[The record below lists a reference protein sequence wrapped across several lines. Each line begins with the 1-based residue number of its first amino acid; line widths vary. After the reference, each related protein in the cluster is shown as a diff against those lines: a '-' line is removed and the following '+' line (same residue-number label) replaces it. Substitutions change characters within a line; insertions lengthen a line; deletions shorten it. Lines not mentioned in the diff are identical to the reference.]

1 VIRKKPDLKTIQ
13 PMNDINI
20 DTPDLVIIIIYIIG
34 ILLIGLWTVRKSRM
48 TSDNY
53 FLAGRGLNW
62 LIVGTALFA
71 SNISTIHMVGLAASG
86 YNEGLVWGN
95 FEWMAVFTLILLG
108 LIFAP
113 FYFKTRIATL
123 PEFLEKRY
131 GGASRTFL
139 AFMGLFAALFIH
151 IGMSLYAG
159 AVVFESFFG
168 INVYVSIVI
177 ISVATA
183 IYTVIGGLKA
193 VMVTESVQTIILIAG
208 VVLLTIFGIAAL
220 PEHGITSIAAFKD
233 AVKEGQMNMLHSAE
247 SIKAL
252 SPVGANSGLTW
263 YACFL
268 GYPVLGI
275 WYWCTDQTHVQRVL
289 SARTVDDAQKGPLFA
304 GVLKIL
310 PVFILILPGV
320 IGYVLFKDIIGTDA
334 NQTFP
339 VLITNLLPV
348 GLKGIVAAALMAA
361 LMSVVAAALNSS
373 ATLVAVDIVK
383 RLKPST
389 TDKGQEIAG
398 RISAVFI
405 MIIAMLWSTQG
416 GKFTSIFEA
425 INKIAA
431 AMAPPITT
439 VFLLGVFSKRGT
451 KQASIVTLCMGFLL
465 GVISFCLDFVPI
477 SGKMYIT
484 EGLGIPFMMQA
495 WWLFCICCVIYYVV
509 SYLTPKP
516 DSAVIVKCTWKTPL
530 TVITEGGLKGFKD
543 VRIQAGLLLLLM
555 AVLYFIFG

>member
-1 VIRKKPDLKTIQ
+1 MQEIKMGTID
-13 PMNDINI
+13 M
-20 DTPDLVIIIIYIIG
+20 VIILIYIVG
-34 ILLIGLWTVRKSRM
+34 ILAIGLFSVRKSKM

-53 FLAGRGLNW
+53 FLAGRSLKW
-62 LIVGTALFA
+62 LVVGAALFA

-86 YNEGLVWGN
+86 YNEGFVWGN
-95 FEWMAVFTLILLG
+95 FEWMAVFTLILLA

-131 GGASRTFL
+131 GPASRTFV
-139 AFMGLFAALFIH
+139 AFMGIIAALFIH
-151 IGMSLYAG
+151 LGMSLYAG

-168 INVYVSIVI
+168 INVYVSIFLISI
-177 ISVATA
+177 ITA
-183 IYTVIGGLKA
+183 VYTVIGGLKA
-193 VMVTESVQTIILIAG
+193 VMVTETVQTVILISGAI
-208 VVLLTIFGIAAL
+208 LLTVFGIFAL
-220 PEHGITSIAAFKD
+220 PEHGITSFALFKAALKD
-233 AVKEGQMNMLHSAE
+233 GQLSMLHSSA

-252 SPVGANSGLTW
+252 SATGADTGLTW
-263 YACFL
+263 YAVLL

-289 SARTVDDAQKGPLFA
+289 SARSLEDAQKGSLFA

-320 IGYVLFKDIIGTDA
+320 IGYILYKDIIGTDA

-339 VLITNLLPV
+339 ILIMHLLPV
-348 GLKGIVAAALMAA
+348 GMKGIVAAALLSA

-373 ATLVAVDIVK
+373 ATLVSVDIVK
-383 RLKPST
+383 RFRPKTSDSEQVLV
-389 TDKGQEIAG
+389 G
-398 RISAVFI
+398 RIAAVVI
-405 MIIAMLWSTQG
+405 MIVAMLWSTQG
-416 GKFTSIFEA
+416 GNFTSIFEA

-451 KQASIVTLCMGFLL
+451 KEASIITLCLGFLL
-465 GVISFCLDFVPI
+465 GVISFCLDYVPV

-484 EGLGIPFMMQA
+484 NGLGIPFMMQA
-495 WWLFCICCVIYYVV
+495 WWLFCINCIIYYIV
-509 SYLTPKP
+509 SYLTPRP
-516 DSAVIVKCTWKTPL
+516 DPATIAVCTWDSPIS
-530 TVITEGGLKGFKD
+530 VITKDKFKGIGD
-543 VRIQAGLLLLLM
+543 VRILAGLLLTFLIIM
-555 AVLYFIFG
+555 YAIFR

>member
-1 VIRKKPDLKTIQ
+1 MKDIKIGTTDL
-13 PMNDINI
+13 
-20 DTPDLVIIIIYIIG
+20 IIIVIYIVG
-34 ILLIGLWTVRKSRM
+34 ILAIGLFSVRKNKM
-48 TSDNY
+48 TSNNY
-53 FLAGRGLNW
+53 FLAGRSLKW

-95 FEWMAVFTLILLG
+95 FEWMAVFTLILLA

-113 FYFKTRIATL
+113 FYFKTKISTL
-123 PEFLEKRY
+123 PEFMEKRY
-131 GGASRTFL
+131 GPTSRTFV
-139 AFMGLFAALFIH
+139 AFMGIVAALFIH
-151 IGMSLYAG
+151 LGMSLYAG

-168 INVYVSIVI
+168 INVYVSIFL
-177 ISVATA
+177 ISLITA

-193 VMVTESVQTIILIAG
+193 VMITETVQTVILISGAL
-208 VVLLTIFGIAAL
+208 LLTIFGILAL
-220 PEHGITSIAAFKD
+220 PEHGITSFGLFKAALKD
-233 AVKEGQMNMLHSAE
+233 GQLSMLHSSA

-252 SPVGANSGLTW
+252 SAKGADTGLTW
-263 YACFL
+263 YAVFL

-289 SARTVDDAQKGPLFA
+289 SARSLEDAQKGSLFA

-320 IGYVLFKDIIGTDA
+320 IGYVLYKDVIGTDA

-339 VLITNLLPV
+339 VLITHLLPV
-348 GLKGIVAAALMAA
+348 GIKGVVAAALLSA

-373 ATLVAVDIVK
+373 ATLVSVDIVK
-383 RLKPST
+383 RYRPKT
-389 TDKGQEIAG
+389 TDKEQVLVG
-398 RISAVFI
+398 RIAAVVI
-405 MIIAMLWSTQG
+405 MIVAMLWSTQG
-416 GKFTSIFEA
+416 GNFTSIFEA

-451 KQASIVTLCMGFLL
+451 KEASIITLCLGFLL
-465 GVISFCLDFVPI
+465 GIISFCLDYVPI

-484 EGLGIPFMMQA
+484 NGLGIPFMMQA
-495 WWLFCICCVIYYVV
+495 WWLFCINCFIYYIV

-516 DSAVIVKCTWKTPL
+516 DPEAISQCTWDSPIS
-530 TVITEGGLKGFKD
+530 VITQGKFKGIGD
-543 VRIQAGLLLLLM
+543 VRFLAGLLLLFLIIM
-555 AVLYFIFG
+555 YAIFR

>member
-1 VIRKKPDLKTIQ
+1 
-13 PMNDINI
+13 MSDIKI
-20 DTPDLVIIIIYIIG
+20 DTIDLVIIIVYIIG
-34 ILLIGLWTVRKSRM
+34 ILFIGLWSVRKSKM

-53 FLAGRGLNW
+53 FLAGRGLKW
-62 LIVGTALFA
+62 LIVGAALFA

-86 YNEGLVWGN
+86 YNDGLVWGN

-113 FYFKTRIATL
+113 FYIKTKIATL

-131 GGASRTFL
+131 GPDSRTFL
-139 AFMGLFAALFIH
+139 AFMGILAALFIH
-151 IGMSLYAG
+151 MGMSLYAG

-168 INVYVSIVI
+168 ISVIHSIIFISIVTT
-177 ISVATA
+177 V
-183 IYTVIGGLKA
+183 YTVVGGLKA

-208 VVLLTIFGIAAL
+208 AILVTVFGILAL
-220 PEHGITSIAAFKD
+220 PEHGINTFAAFK
-233 AVKEGQMNMLHSAE
+233 AAAKEGQLSMLHTTS
-247 SIKAL
+247 SLKAL
-252 SPVGANSGLTW
+252 SQTASSTGLTW
-263 YACFL
+263 YAVLL
-268 GYPVLGI
+268 GYPVMGI

-289 SARTVDDAQKGPLFA
+289 SARSVDDAQKGSLFA

-310 PVFILILPGV
+310 PVFILVLPGV
-320 IGYVLFKDIIGTDA
+320 IGYVLFKEKIGTDA

-339 VLITNLLPV
+339 ILIKELLPV
-348 GLKGIVAAALMAA
+348 GLKGIVAAALLAA
-361 LMSVVAAALNSS
+361 LMSVLAAALNSS
-373 ATLVAVDIVK
+373 ATLVSVDIVK
-383 RLKPST
+383 RLRPST
-389 TDKGQEIAG
+389 TDKGQVLIG
-398 RISAVFI
+398 RIAAVVI

-451 KQASIVTLCMGFLL
+451 KEASIITLSVGFLL
-465 GVISFCLDFVPI
+465 GVISFCLDFVPV
-477 SGKMYIT
+477 SGYMYIT

-495 WWLFCICCVIYYVV
+495 WWLFCICIVIYYSV

-516 DSAVIVKCTWKTPL
+516 DPKAIAECTWESPL
-530 TVITEGGLKGFKD
+530 AVITEGKFKGMGD
-543 VRIQAGLLLLLM
+543 ARLLAGLLLVTM
-555 AVLYFIFG
+555 IILYAIFA

>member
-1 VIRKKPDLKTIQ
+1 MKGIK
-13 PMNDINI
+13 I
-20 DTPDLVIIIIYIIG
+20 DTIDLIIIIIYIIG
-34 ILLIGLWTVRKSRM
+34 ILIIGLLSVRKKKM

-53 FLAGRGLNW
+53 FLAGRNLKW
-62 LIVGTALFA
+62 LIVGSALFA

-86 YNEGLVWGN
+86 YNEGFVWCN
-95 FEWMAVFTLILLG
+95 FEWMAIFTLILLA

-113 FYFKTRIATL
+113 FYFKTKISTL

-131 GGASRTFL
+131 GRDSRTL
-139 AFMGLFAALFIH
+139 VAFMGIAAALFIH

-168 INVYVSIVI
+168 INVYISIILISIVT
-177 ISVATA
+177 S
-183 IYTVIGGLKA
+183 IYTVIGGLRA
-193 VMVTESVQTIILIAG
+193 VMITESIQTIILIIGA
-208 VVLLTIFGIAAL
+208 LLVTIFGILAL
-220 PEHGITSIAAFKD
+220 PAHGITSISSFKAALKP
-233 AVKEGQMNMLHSAE
+233 GQISMLQSAA

-252 SPVGANSGLTW
+252 SPGGVDSGLTW
-263 YACFL
+263 YAVLL

-289 SARTVDDAQKGPLFA
+289 GARTLEDAQKGSLFA

-320 IGYVLFKDIIGTDA
+320 IGYVLYKDIIGTNA
-334 NQTFP
+334 NLTFP
-339 VLITNLLPV
+339 VLITHLLPI
-348 GLKGIVAAALMAA
+348 GIKGIVAAALIAA

-373 ATLVAVDIVK
+373 ATLFSVDIVK
-383 RLKPST
+383 RFRPKT
-389 TDKGQEIAG
+389 TDKEQVVVG
-398 RISAVFI
+398 RMAAIVM
-405 MIIAMLWSTQG
+405 MILAMLWSTQG
-416 GKFTSIFEA
+416 GNFTSIFEA

-451 KQASIVTLCMGFLL
+451 KEASIITLILGFLL
-465 GVISFCLDFVPI
+465 GVISFCMDYPPI

-484 EGLGIPFMMQA
+484 DGLGIPFMMQA
-495 WWLFCICCVIYYVV
+495 WWLFCINCVIYYIV

-516 DSAVIVKCTWKTPL
+516 DPEAISQCTWDSPIS
-530 TVITEGGLKGFKD
+530 VITQGKFKGIGD
-543 VRIQAGLLLLLM
+543 VRFLAGMLLLLLVIM
-555 AVLYFIFG
+555 YIIFR

>member
-1 VIRKKPDLKTIQ
+1 
-13 PMNDINI
+13 MNNIKI
-20 DTPDLVIIIIYIIG
+20 DTVDLIIIIVYIVG
-34 ILLIGLWTVRKSRM
+34 ILFIGLWSVRKSRM

-53 FLAGRGLNW
+53 FLAGRGLKW
-62 LIVGTALFA
+62 LIVGAALFA

-86 YNEGLVWGN
+86 YNDGLVWGN

-113 FYFKTRIATL
+113 FYIKTRIATL

-131 GGASRTFL
+131 GPASRTFL
-139 AFMGLFAALFIH
+139 AFMGILAALFIH
-151 IGMSLYAG
+151 MGMSLYAG

-168 INVYVSIVI
+168 ISVIHSIII
-177 ISVATA
+177 ISIITT
-183 IYTVIGGLKA
+183 IYTVVGGLKA
-193 VMVTESVQTIILIAG
+193 VMVTESVQTIILITGAIL
-208 VVLLTIFGIAAL
+208 VTVFGILAL
-220 PEHGITSIAAFKD
+220 PEHGINTIAAFK
-233 AVKEGQMNMLHSAE
+233 AAAKEGQ
-247 SIKAL
+247 L
-252 SPVGANSGLTW
+252 SMMHTTSSLKTLSQTAASTGLTW
-263 YACFL
+263 YAVLL
-268 GYPVLGI
+268 GYPVMGI

-289 SARTVDDAQKGPLFA
+289 SARTMDDAQKGSLFA

-310 PVFILILPGV
+310 PVFILVLPGI
-320 IGYVLFKDIIGTDA
+320 IGYVLFKDIIRDDA

-339 VLITNLLPV
+339 VLIKQLLPI
-348 GLKGIVAAALMAA
+348 GLKGIVSAALLAA
-361 LMSVVAAALNSS
+361 LMSVLAAALNSS
-373 ATLVAVDIVK
+373 ATLVSVDIVK
-383 RLKPST
+383 RLRPST
-389 TDKGQEIAG
+389 TDKGQVLIG
-398 RISAVFI
+398 RVAAVVI

-451 KQASIVTLCMGFLL
+451 KQASIITLCTGFLL

-477 SGKMYIT
+477 SGHMYVT

-495 WWLFCICCVIYYVV
+495 WWLFCICCVIYYAV

-516 DSAVIVKCTWKTPL
+516 DPAVIAECTWKTPL
-530 TVITEGGLKGFKD
+530 AVITEGKLKGITD
-543 VRIQAGLLLLLM
+543 IRILAGVLLLVM
-555 AVLYFIFG
+555 VILYIIFS